1 MDLQRGMRDK
11 LDKYIDLNSSLDAK
25 MSISGPGVYDFC
37 CFGVDAADNLSD
49 DRYMIFYNQTA
60 SPQNEIVYTSS
71 GNEASFSINLNSLP
85 MSIQKLVFTVSIDG
99 GSTMGE
105 IYNFTFGISQNGTE
119 ALKLSLAGADFQQEK
134 AIIAV
139 EVYRKDTWRINAI
152 ARGFNGGLGDLLR
165 NYGGEEE
172 TDSNAVEQPAVNQPI
187 VNQPV
192 INQPVVNQP
201 QNAPKVSL
209 EKKLETGAPQLVSLA
224 KPIKVQLE
232 KHNLQNTIARVG
244 LVMDI
249 TGSMRKRYNDG
260 TVQEI
265 VNHVLPLAVQFDDDG
280 ELDFWY
286 YAKEPKRMDSV
297 NMRNYK
303 EAVPENWKDLM
314 KELGG
319 VNNEPPILE
328 LVVDEYKNSRL
339 PAYVIFVTDG
349 GFATKTKIK
358 KIISAASE
366 FPIFWQFVGVGG
378 TSYGIL
384 EELDT
389 MEGRYVDNANFFALD
404 DFMTVPNDE
413 LYSRLLEE
421 FPSWLREIKGK
432 GMI

>member
-172 TDSNAVEQPAVNQPI
+172 TDSNAVEQPAVNQP
-187 VNQPV
+187 
-192 INQPVVNQP
+192 VVNQP

-286 YAKEPKRMDSV
+286 YAKEQKRMDSV

-328 LVVDEYKNSRL
+328 LVVEEYKNSRL

-421 FPSWLREIKGK
+421 FPSWLREVKSK